1 MYSSIISITA
11 GGFAP
16 RPPFPLWFPGEI
28 FPLSWIEENF
38 FLYFPWEKFLL
49 CPGIE
54 ENFSYV
60 FLGKNFPLSGHRIIF
75 LRFHSE
81 KHFPLSWVEEN
92 FPYAFLGKFFS
103 SILNKG
109 KFTNVFLGKKVLLYF
124 GQWKILVIFW
134 LGKFSTILNRRK
146 FPSCFPWENFPL
158 SRIEENVFPRKVR
171 RKFFL
176 PGIKEN
182 FVPRKP

>member
-1 MYSSIISITA
+1 M
-11 GGFAP
+11 
-16 RPPFPLWFPGEI
+16 
-28 FPLSWIEENF
+28 
-38 FLYFPWEKFLL
+38 
-49 CPGIE
+49 
-54 ENFSYV
+54 FS
-60 FLGKNFPLSGHRIIF
+60 LGKNFPLSGHRIIF

-81 KHFPLSWVEEN
+81 KH

-109 KFTNVFLGKKVLLYF
+109 KFTNVFLGKKILLYF

-158 SRIEENVFPRKVR
+158 SKIEEISPSVFLGK
-171 RKFFL
+171 KFSSILDRGKFSL
-176 PGIKEN
+176 CFPWEKN
-182 FVPRKP
+182 FPLSWDRG